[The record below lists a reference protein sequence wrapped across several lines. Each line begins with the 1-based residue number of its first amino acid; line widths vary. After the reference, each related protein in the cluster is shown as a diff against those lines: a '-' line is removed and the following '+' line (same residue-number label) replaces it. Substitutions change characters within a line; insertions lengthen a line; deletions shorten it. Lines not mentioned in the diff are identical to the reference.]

1 MRKSTVKKAFT
12 LVEILIVMVIAV
24 LLLGVLFQVY
34 RNISDVALRV
44 RYEKE
49 VGNKIVTMQTILQNI
64 FDTHVIRYDA
74 LTGVTW
80 NWEQWW
86 TNTIPLSTTDN
97 IQAQLTLDSGAI
109 VYTTFTWWV
118 PNSAAILG
126 SNAILSQATFVI
138 MPLSDPQITNTFSQ
152 IYQPWVWLIWSLTLT
167 DYKTTN
173 TAITFPVQTYFTTLQ
188 R

>member
-1 MRKSTVKKAFT
+1 MRKSSIKKAFT

-49 VGNKIVTMQTILQNI
+49 VGNKVVTMQTILQNI

-74 LTGVTW
+74 LTSVTW

-86 TNTIPLSTTDN
+86 TNTIPLRTTDG
-97 IQAQLTLDSGAI
+97 IDAELTINSGAI
-109 VYTTFTWWV
+109 LYTTFSGWV
-118 PNSAAILG
+118 SNTAAILG
-126 SNAILSQATFVI
+126 SNAILSQAIFVI
-138 MPLSDPQITNTFSQ
+138 MPLSDPQTTNTFSQ
-152 IYQPWVWLIWSLTLT
+152 IYQPWVWLMWSLTLT

-173 TAITFPVQTYFTTLQ
+173 TAITFPLQTYFTTLQ